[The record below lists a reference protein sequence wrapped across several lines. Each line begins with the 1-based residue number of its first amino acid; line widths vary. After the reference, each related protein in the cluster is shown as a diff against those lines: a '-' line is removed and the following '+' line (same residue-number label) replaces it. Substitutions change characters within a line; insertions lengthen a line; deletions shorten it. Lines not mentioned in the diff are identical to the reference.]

1 MARFISIFFIILIL
15 LLVLLFTKL
24 NAEPVSLNYYLG
36 QIEQPLALILV
47 VTFVAGSLIGLLSS
61 VLVILSSRHEVSK
74 LRKQIKQIK
83 HTEQEVMNLRS
94 IPIKDKH

>member
-1 MARFISIFFIILIL
+1 MARFISIFFILLIL
-15 LLVLLFTKL
+15 LLVLLFTTL

-47 VTFVAGSLIGLLSS
+47 VTFVAGALIGLLSS

-74 LRKQIKQIK
+74 LRKQIK
-83 HTEQEVMNLRS
+83 HTEQELMNLRS
-94 IPIKDKH
+94 IPIKDKL

>member
-1 MARFISIFFIILIL
+1 MTRFISILFIVLIL
-15 LLVLLFTKL
+15 LLVLLFTLL

-36 QIEQPLALILV
+36 QLEQPLALILV
-47 VTFVAGSLIGLLSS
+47 VTFVAGALIGLLSS
-61 VLVILSSRHEVSK
+61 IVMVLSSRCEASK
-74 LRKQIKQIK
+74 LRKHIK

>member
-1 MARFISIFFIILIL
+1 MTRFISIIFIVVIL
-15 LLVLLFTKL
+15 LLVLLFTLL

-36 QIEQPLALILV
+36 QVEQPLALILV
-47 VTFVAGSLIGLLSS
+47 VTFVAGALIGLLTS
-61 VLVILSSRHEVSK
+61 VVMILSARHDVSK
-74 LRKQIKQIK
+74 LRKQIK